1 MAGCA
6 TAPPMVYVRTDG
18 RQIDKR
24 SFAQQL
30 AIDKT
35 MCEGE
40 AERARLS
47 AGTNYLGGVIAHSI
61 EENRKSQSAVK
72 VEEGCMAGRGYV
84 RVLETQAPEAAALYA
99 QTAAERKAIQP
110 QR

>member
-1 MAGCA
+1 
-6 TAPPMVYVRTDG
+6 MVYVRTDG

-84 RVLETQAPEAAALYA
+84 SVLETQAPEAAALYA